1 MKIILCA
8 NTSWYLWNYRVGLIR
23 ELLMAGNEINVL
35 APLDQT
41 SEKLAKLG
49 CIVHSIPMNRKGSNV
64 LQEIFLVL
72 KFYKHVKKV
81 SPDILI
87 TFTIKPVI
95 YIGLIARVLRIPIV
109 PTITGLGTAFIRK
122 NWITKVVK
130 WLYKLGLSSAERVFF
145 QNLEDQNLF
154 LATGLVKIGQAEQI
168 PGSGIDLVRFS
179 FSPIVVSND
188 ISPTVFLLAG
198 RMLWD
203 KGIKEYVEAAKIV
216 KDVDS
221 SVEFQLLGEIG
232 SDNISA
238 IPRQTISSWQ
248 EAGIVRYLGVA
259 SDVRIYM
266 EQADCVVLPS
276 YREGLSRTLL
286 EAGAIGRPVVASR
299 VVGCKDVVDDGKT
312 GLLCNPRD
320 PADLAEKLLKFI
332 DLSRI
337 DKANMGRE
345 ARTKIE
351 QEFDEQDV
359 IQRYCHV
366 ISHSGTRSL

>member
-1 MKIILCA
+1 
-8 NTSWYLWNYRVGLIR
+8 V
-23 ELLMAGNEINVL
+23 AGNEINIL

-41 SEKLAKLG
+41 SEKLANLG

-64 LQEIFLVL
+64 LQEISLVL
-72 KFYKHVKKV
+72 KFYKHVKEV
-81 SPDILI
+81 SPDVLI

-95 YIGLIARVLRIPIV
+95 YVGLIARVLSIPIV

-130 WLYKLGLSSAERVFF
+130 WLYKLGLSSAQHVFF

-154 LATGLVKIGQAEQI
+154 LANGLVKIGQAEQI

-216 KDVDS
+216 KDMDS
-221 SVEFQLLGEIG
+221 NVEFQLLGEIG

-238 IPRQTISSWQ
+238 IPRQTISFWQ

-259 SDVRIYM
+259 SDVRIYI

-299 VVGCKDVVDDGKT
+299 VVGCKDVVDDGNT

-320 PADLAEKLLKFI
+320 PVDLAEKLLTFI
-332 DLSRI
+332 ELPRI
-337 DKANMGRE
+337 DKVKMGRE

-351 QEFDEQDV
+351 KEFDEQHV
-359 IQRYCHV
+359 IERYCRI
-366 ISHSGTRSL
+366 ISHSGTRLV